1 MLKNLH
7 EFQMKK
13 ALASDTNKETYIP
26 TGYINEIPLVISE

>member
-13 ALASDTNKETYIP
+13 ALASDTSKETYIP
-26 TGYINEIPLVISE
+26 TWYLNETPLVISE